1 MSSVLLERT
10 AHSLREMAP
19 NDGFCDELKTP
30 KAAAERL
37 FYSDAMNANL
47 HVNKIIVCSPA

>member
-37 FYSDAMNANL
+37 FYSDANCFPMT
-47 HVNKIIVCSPA
+47 VTKSRQMMP